1 MEQSSPQDRLGRV
14 EVLIAPAIE
23 AMGYDLVRVRMT
35 GGKNRPT
42 LQIMAERSDTAEMTV
57 DDCAGLSLAISA
69 LLDVE
74 DPIPD
79 AYELEVSSPGIDRP
93 LVHLADFDRFAGHVA
108 KVELSRPIDGRKR
121 YRGRLLASAGEC
133 VRLAVEDEDESVAEL
148 PFADVA
154 DAKLVLT
161 DELIRAALKESER
174 R

>member
-1 MEQSSPQDRLGRV
+1 MDRSSGQDRLARV
-14 EVLIAPAIE
+14 QAMIAPSIE
-23 AMGYDLVRVRMT
+23 AMGYDLVRLKMM

-42 LQIMAERSDTAEMTV
+42 LQIMADRDDGGEMTV
-57 DDCAGLSLAISA
+57 EDCADLSRAISA

-93 LVHLADFDRFAGHVA
+93 LVCLADFDRFAGHVA
-108 KVELSRPIDGRKR
+108 KVEMARPIDGRKR
-121 YRGRLLASAGEC
+121 YRGRLLGNEGDM
-133 VRLAVEDEDESVAEL
+133 VRLALDDDAGSVAEL
-148 PFADVA
+148 PFGDVA